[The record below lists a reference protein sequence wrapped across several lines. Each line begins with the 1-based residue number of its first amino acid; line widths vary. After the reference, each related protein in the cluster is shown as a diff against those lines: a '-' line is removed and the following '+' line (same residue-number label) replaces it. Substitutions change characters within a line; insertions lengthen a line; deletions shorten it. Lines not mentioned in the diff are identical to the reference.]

1 MAWWP
6 QNNVAKPQKEDAV
19 NKFITMTVL
28 VLVSVLF
35 GGMMAFAQQQEQSP
49 TELKA
54 QIAAMQSRL
63 NDQQAKDGEFV
74 SKFAGFGKE
83 LGTAFNGF
91 VAAMDGGLKVTTD
104 RVNEFAQTDV
114 GKFAMFSIGWK
125 IFASDIGS
133 IALSIFNKTAGFILL
148 FVFCWLL
155 KRTIEALCWGRMI
168 VTKREGPW
176 WNRRITKE
184 RMSPLIKDKNLD
196 SNVYVTWAT
205 ISVIALIVIFVASVV
220 GLTH

>member
-1 MAWWP
+1 VAWWP
-6 QNNVAKPQKEDAV
+6 QNNVAEPQKKEDTV
-19 NKFITMTVL
+19 NKFIRMT

-35 GGMMAFAQQQEQSP
+35 GGTWAFAQQQEQSP

-63 NDQQAKDGEFV
+63 NDQQAKEGEFV

-133 IALSIFNKTAGFILL
+133 IALSISNKTAGFVLL
-148 FVFCWLL
+148 IVFCWLL

-168 VTKREGPW
+168 VTKKEGPW

-184 RMSPLIKDKNLD
+184 RMTSMMKDKTIDN
-196 SNVYVTWAT
+196 SVFNTWAT
-205 ISVIALIVIFVASVV
+205 ISVVALIVIFITSMV

>member
-1 MAWWP
+1 M
-6 QNNVAKPQKEDAV
+6 
-19 NKFITMTVL
+19 
-28 VLVSVLF
+28 VSVSFLV
-35 GGMMAFAQQQEQSP
+35 GTVAFAQQQEQSP

-63 NDQQAKDGEFV
+63 NDQQVKEGEFV

-133 IALSIFNKTAGFILL
+133 IALSVFNKTAGFILL
-148 FVFCWLL
+148 LVFCWLL
-155 KRTIEALCWGRMI
+155 KRTIDVLCWGRMI

-176 WNRRITKE
+176 WNRNITKE
-184 RMSPLIKDKNLD
+184 RMTPMVKDKSLD
-196 SNVYVTWAT
+196 SDVYVTWAVF
-205 ISVIALIVIFVASVV
+205 SGIALVIIFIASMV